1 MNDVWIVS
9 IPILLVDVVSPV
21 LLAATAIALTGKKPI
36 ASSLALVLGHTTTY
50 FLVGVLIVYGLA
62 EFITPVVDF
71 IIDTFVNPIPIYF
84 VVGFLLGIVLL
95 AIALWL
101 SVNASMKK
109 QAGKSEALQQKDGIL
124 SSFVMGAS
132 ICVIGL
138 PFAVPYVG
146 FINEMYRFN
155 VQSKLVGL
163 IAYNLAFAVPFLA
176 IPLAYN
182 FMGES
187 ILNSLKWFNQ
197 FISNTASWFLPL
209 LFGLLGCAYIVDAIK
224 YFLTGSGLV

>member
-1 MNDVWIVS
+1 
-9 IPILLVDVVSPV
+9 
-21 LLAATAIALTGKKPI
+21 
-36 ASSLALVLGHTTTY
+36 
-50 FLVGVLIVYGLA
+50 
-62 EFITPVVDF
+62 
-71 IIDTFVNPIPIYF
+71 
-84 VVGFLLGIVLL
+84 
-95 AIALWL
+95 
-101 SVNASMKK
+101 MKK

-132 ICVIGL
+132 ICVIGI